1 MSFFNKK
8 GWFTAAMAGT
18 LVLAACSDDP
28 TGLDEHSEPEGV
40 VLTLSGATIATYD
53 GDTGMWTGELNVTV
67 GTETAHIDVDF
78 VDHDG
83 HPIPIDADLYL
94 EVVIADPTIADF
106 EQDTPGEFGG
116 HLHGDLVGMTTA
128 VFQLMHGTV
137 GSGHADFVTA
147 PVTVNVN
154 AVP

>member
-8 GWFTAAMAGT
+8 GWVTAAMAGT

-28 TGLDEHSEPEGV
+28 TGLDEHTEPEGL
-40 VLTLSGATIATYD
+40 VLTLSGATIATYNGGMWD
-53 GDTGMWTGELNVTV
+53 GDLNVVV

-78 VDHDG
+78 VDLEG
-83 HPIPIDADLYL
+83 MPIALDADVYL
-94 EVVIADPTIADF
+94 EVVIGDAAIAGF

-116 HLHGDLVGMTTA
+116 HLQGVAVGATTA
-128 VFQLMHGTV
+128 VFRLMHGAV

-154 AVP
+154 AAP